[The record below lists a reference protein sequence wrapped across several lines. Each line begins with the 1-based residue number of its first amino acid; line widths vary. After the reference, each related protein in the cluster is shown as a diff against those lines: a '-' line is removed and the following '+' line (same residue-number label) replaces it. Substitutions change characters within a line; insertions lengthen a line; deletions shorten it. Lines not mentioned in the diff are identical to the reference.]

1 MSNRRIIR
9 ISGSY
14 DYGMSKKAEKKKT
27 ESNRR
32 VIKDSQ
38 SNGEETCDK
47 ESFYYNLR
55 NISENYKT
63 PPIPEGY
70 RYVEGHWK
78 TGFIIERISD
88 ESRFTW
94 IPVGFLDAYGTLDGK
109 TFNQKFGRINFEDEK
124 FSNDIFHE
132 DLTDE
137 LMDQRESIETY
148 GGFYISTFDISKGA
162 DGNPQSKQGKM
173 PWVNVDF
180 PTAKEIASSFENSSM
195 LKSHLPYGAEMD
207 SMFSWFI
214 KSGARTYH
222 EVIENST
229 IMGNHYNSENSPH
242 GVIETGSREEWF
254 TNGIADPTGNVNEWT
269 QEQYGGMYRVLRGAF
284 YYCYGYSFTAVNR
297 GIVYSIDSCSCC
309 AGFRIALYIN
319 SNCHCTYI
327 EQ

>member
-14 DYGMSKKAEKKKT
+14 DYGMSKKAEEKKT

-32 VIKDSQ
+32 VINDSQ
-38 SNGEETCDK
+38 SNGEETGNK
-47 ESFYYNLR
+47 ESLYYDLR

-63 PPIPEGY
+63 PPIPDGY

-94 IPVGFLDAYGTLDGK
+94 VPVGFLDEDGTLDGK
-109 TFNQKFGRINFEDEK
+109 TFNQKFGRINFQDEK
-124 FSNDIFHE
+124 FSNDRFHE
-132 DLTDE
+132 DLPDE

-162 DGNPQSKQGKM
+162 DGKPQSKQGKM
-173 PWVNVDF
+173 SWVYVNFTEV
-180 PTAKEIASSFENSSM
+180 KQIASSFENSFM
-195 LKSHLPYGAEMD
+195 LKSHLPYGVEMD
-207 SMFSWFI
+207 SMYSWFI
-214 KSGARTYH
+214 KSGTRIYD
-222 EVIENST
+222 EVAYDST
-229 IMGNHYNSENSPH
+229 AMGNHWNSEGTPRE
-242 GVIETGSREEWF
+242 VIETGSREEWF

-269 QEQYGGMYRVLRGAF
+269 QEKRGSSCRVIRGGCYCGSGNDYPVVHRSPSFPQYN
-284 YYCYGYSFTAVNR
+284 CGYT
-297 GIVYSIDSCSCC
+297 
-309 AGFRIALYIN
+309 GFRIVLYI
-319 SNCHCTYI
+319 SINCHCTYI